1 MKGIVLSAAILSSAT
16 SIAFPQTAHA
26 ESCRV
31 PLAQAEQVVT
41 QMPGSQR
48 LNDAVAL
55 AFLHKFN
62 NTGPITRY
70 QAPVWVIDRPQDNVI
85 EFVATENGRGCAF
98 IAPGEL
104 RQVILK
110 MLYGDAA

>member
-1 MKGIVLSAAILSSAT
+1 MKGAFLPAAMLSVIALVASTGLANAAT
-16 SIAFPQTAHA
+16 
-26 ESCRV
+26 CRV

-70 QAPVWVIDRPQDNVI
+70 QAPVWVIDRPQDNVL
-85 EFVATENGRGCAF
+85 EFVATENGRSCAF
-98 IAPGEL
+98 VAPGEL

-110 MLYGDAA
+110 MIYGDEA

>member
-1 MKGIVLSAAILSSAT
+1 MKGSLLSAAMLS
-16 SIAFPQTAHA
+16 AFAPVAFTQTAVA
-26 ESCRV
+26 ASCSV
-31 PLAQAEQVVT
+31 PLAQAEQVGT
-41 QMPGSQR
+41 QTPGSQR

-70 QAPVWVIDRPQDNVI
+70 QAPVWVIDRPQDNVL
-85 EFVATENGRGCAF
+85 EFIATENGRGCAF
-98 IAPGEL
+98 VAPGEL

-110 MLYGDAA
+110 MIYGDEA

>member
-1 MKGIVLSAAILSSAT
+1 MKGTLLSAAMLSVVAF
-16 SIAFPQTAHA
+16 IAFPETAA
-26 ESCRV
+26 AATCRV

-62 NTGPITRY
+62 NTGPLTRY

-98 IAPGEL
+98 VAPGEL

-110 MLYGDAA
+110 MIYGDEA

>member
-1 MKGIVLSAAILSSAT
+1 MKGTLLSAAILSVVA
-16 SIAFPQTAHA
+16 SIAFPETANA
-26 ESCRV
+26 ETCRV

-41 QMPGSQR
+41 KMPGSQR

-62 NTGPITRY
+62 NAGPITRY

-98 IAPGEL
+98 VAPGEL
-104 RQVILK
+104 REVILK
-110 MLYGDAA
+110 MIYGDEA